1 MDELLIKDTVLQLRQ
16 NNVSNETNN
25 NLKVI
30 ISEMSNLVSRWE
42 QLNEADINEVICQ
55 IKDLLDAYQS
65 GDIIYLADVL
75 EYEILN
81 LIDDGKQNR
90 KLYIWKYI

>member
-30 ISEMSNLVSRWE
+30 ISEMSNLISRWE

-81 LIDDGKQNR
+81 LIDDGK
-90 KLYIWKYI
+90 

>member
-25 NLKVI
+25 SLKVI
-30 ISEMSNLVSRWE
+30 ISEMSNLVSQWE

-81 LIDDGKQNR
+81 LINDGK
-90 KLYIWKYI
+90 

>member
-30 ISEMSNLVSRWE
+30 ISEMSNLVSQWE

-81 LIDDGKQNR
+81 LIDDGK
-90 KLYIWKYI
+90 

>member
-1 MDELLIKDTVLQLRQ
+1 MDELLIKDTVIQLRR
-16 NNVSNETNN
+16 NNVSGETNK

-30 ISEMSNLVSRWE
+30 ISGMSNWVSQLQ
-42 QLNEADINEVICQ
+42 QLNEADINETICQ
-55 IKDLLDAYQS
+55 IRDLLDAYQS

-81 LIDDGKQNR
+81 LIDDGK
-90 KLYIWKYI
+90 

>member
-1 MDELLIKDTVLQLRQ
+1 MDELLIKDTVIQLRQ

-30 ISEMSNLVSRWE
+30 ISEMSNLVSQWE

-81 LIDDGKQNR
+81 LINDGK
-90 KLYIWKYI
+90 

>member
-1 MDELLIKDTVLQLRQ
+1 MDKLLIKDTVIQLRQ

-30 ISEMSNLVSRWE
+30 IGEMNNLVS
-42 QLNEADINEVICQ
+42 QLLQMNEADINGIICQ
-55 IKDLLDAYQS
+55 IKDLLDAYQG

-81 LIDDGKQNR
+81 LINDGK
-90 KLYIWKYI
+90 

>member
-30 ISEMSNLVSRWE
+30 ISEMSNLVSQWE
-42 QLNEADINEVICQ
+42 QLNDADINEVICQ

-75 EYEILN
+75 EYEISN
-81 LIDDGKQNR
+81 LINDGK
-90 KLYIWKYI
+90 

>member
-30 ISEMSNLVSRWE
+30 ISEMSNLVSPWE

-81 LIDDGKQNR
+81 LIDDGK
-90 KLYIWKYI
+90 

>member
-1 MDELLIKDTVLQLRQ
+1 MDKLLIKDTVIQLRQ

-30 ISEMSNLVSRWE
+30 IGEMNNLVS
-42 QLNEADINEVICQ
+42 QLQQMNEADINGIICQ
-55 IKDLLDAYQS
+55 IKDLLDAYQD

-81 LIDDGKQNR
+81 LINDGK
-90 KLYIWKYI
+90 

>member
-30 ISEMSNLVSRWE
+30 ISEMSNLVSQWE

-81 LIDDGKQNR
+81 LINDGK
-90 KLYIWKYI
+90 

>member
-1 MDELLIKDTVLQLRQ
+1 MDKLLIKDTVIQLRQ

-30 ISEMSNLVSRWE
+30 IGEMSNLVS
-42 QLNEADINEVICQ
+42 QLQQMNEADINGIICQ
-55 IKDLLDAYQS
+55 IKDLLDAYQG

-75 EYEILN
+75 EFEISN
-81 LIDDGKQNR
+81 LIDDSK
-90 KLYIWKYI
+90 

>member
-1 MDELLIKDTVLQLRQ
+1 MDKLLIKDTVIQLRK

-30 ISEMSNLVSRWE
+30 IGEMNNLVS
-42 QLNEADINEVICQ
+42 QLQQMNEADINGIICQ
-55 IKDLLDAYQS
+55 IKDLLDAYQG

-81 LIDDGKQNR
+81 LINDGK
-90 KLYIWKYI
+90 

>member
-30 ISEMSNLVSRWE
+30 ISEMSNLVSQWE
-42 QLNEADINEVICQ
+42 QLNEADINEAICQ

-75 EYEILN
+75 EYEISN
-81 LIDDGKQNR
+81 LINDGK
-90 KLYIWKYI
+90 

>member
-1 MDELLIKDTVLQLRQ
+1 MNELLIKDTVLQLRQ

-30 ISEMSNLVSRWE
+30 ISEIGNLVSRWE
-42 QLNEADINEVICQ
+42 QLNGTDINEAICQ
-55 IKDLLDAYQS
+55 IKEFLDAYQS

-81 LIDDGKQNR
+81 LIDDGK
-90 KLYIWKYI
+90 

>member
-1 MDELLIKDTVLQLRQ
+1 MDKLLIKDTVIQLRQ

-30 ISEMSNLVSRWE
+30 IGEMNNLVS
-42 QLNEADINEVICQ
+42 QLQQMNEADINGIICQ
-55 IKDLLDAYQS
+55 IKDLLDAYQG

-81 LIDDGKQNR
+81 LINDCK
-90 KLYIWKYI
+90 

>member
-1 MDELLIKDTVLQLRQ
+1 MDELLIKDMVLQLRQ

-30 ISEMSNLVSRWE
+30 ISEMSNLVSQWE

-75 EYEILN
+75 EYEISN
-81 LIDDGKQNR
+81 LINDGK
-90 KLYIWKYI
+90 

>member
-1 MDELLIKDTVLQLRQ
+1 MDKILIKDTVIQLRQ

-30 ISEMSNLVSRWE
+30 ISEMSNLVSQWE

-81 LIDDGKQNR
+81 LIDDGK
-90 KLYIWKYI
+90 

>member
-1 MDELLIKDTVLQLRQ
+1 MDKLLIKDTVIQLRQ

-30 ISEMSNLVSRWE
+30 IGEMNNLVSE
-42 QLNEADINEVICQ
+42 LQQMNEADINGIICQ
-55 IKDLLDAYQS
+55 IKDLLDAYQG

-81 LIDDGKQNR
+81 LINDGK
-90 KLYIWKYI
+90 

>member
-30 ISEMSNLVSRWE
+30 ISEMSNLVSQWE

-75 EYEILN
+75 EYEISN
-81 LIDDGKQNR
+81 LINDGK
-90 KLYIWKYI
+90 

>member
-1 MDELLIKDTVLQLRQ
+1 MDKLLIKDTVIQLRQ

-30 ISEMSNLVSRWE
+30 IGEMNNLVS
-42 QLNEADINEVICQ
+42 QLQQMNEADINGIICQ
-55 IKDLLDAYQS
+55 IKDLLDAYQG

-81 LIDDGKQNR
+81 LINDDK
-90 KLYIWKYI
+90 

>member
-1 MDELLIKDTVLQLRQ
+1 MDELLIKDTVIQLRQ
-16 NNVSNETNN
+16 NNVSNETNS

-30 ISEMSNLVSRWE
+30 ISEMGNLVSQWK

-65 GDIIYLADVL
+65 GDVIYLADVL
-75 EYEILN
+75 EYEISN
-81 LIDDGKQNR
+81 LIDDGK
-90 KLYIWKYI
+90 

>member
-1 MDELLIKDTVLQLRQ
+1 MDKLLIKDTVIQIPQ

-30 ISEMSNLVSRWE
+30 IGEMNNLVS
-42 QLNEADINEVICQ
+42 QLQQMNEADINRIICQ
-55 IKDLLDAYQS
+55 IKDLLDAYQG

-75 EYEILN
+75 EYEISN
-81 LIDDGKQNR
+81 LIDDGK
-90 KLYIWKYI
+90 

>member
-1 MDELLIKDTVLQLRQ
+1 M
-16 NNVSNETNN
+16 
-25 NLKVI
+25 KVI

-81 LIDDGKQNR
+81 LIDDGK
-90 KLYIWKYI
+90 

>member
-81 LIDDGKQNR
+81 LIDDGK
-90 KLYIWKYI
+90 

>member
-1 MDELLIKDTVLQLRQ
+1 MDGLLIKDTVLQLRQ
-16 NNVSNETNN
+16 NNVGNETNN

-30 ISEMSNLVSRWE
+30 ISEIGNLVSQWE
-42 QLNEADINEVICQ
+42 QLNGADINEAICQ
-55 IKDLLDAYQS
+55 IKELLDAYQS

-81 LIDDGKQNR
+81 LIDDGK
-90 KLYIWKYI
+90 

>member
-1 MDELLIKDTVLQLRQ
+1 MDKILIKDTVIQLRQ

-30 ISEMSNLVSRWE
+30 IGEMSNLIF
-42 QLNEADINEVICQ
+42 QLQQMNEADVNGIICQ

-75 EYEILN
+75 EYEISN
-81 LIDDGKQNR
+81 LIDDSK
-90 KLYIWKYI
+90 